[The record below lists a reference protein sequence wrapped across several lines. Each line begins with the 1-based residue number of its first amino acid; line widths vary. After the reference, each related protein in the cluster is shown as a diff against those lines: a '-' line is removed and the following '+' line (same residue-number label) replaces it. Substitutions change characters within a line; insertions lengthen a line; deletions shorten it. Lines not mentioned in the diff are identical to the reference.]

1 MLLLEENLTD
11 VIDEGLCKGS
21 ISVGDFE
28 KVPAQHPRN
37 FKSFAEK
44 RFAHCC
50 DKQRLAYEYEP
61 HTFIRTFRTSNN
73 TCLCYAVGKFQ
84 YTPDFYIP
92 SLDLYVEV
100 KAQDTCISNSLVHK
114 YRRFASQI
122 MKQSQTR
129 FAIINFGFSDERTR
143 LEMSNFGHPDVMDIE
158 LDILNLLLEF

>member
-1 MLLLEENLTD
+1 MLLFEENLTN
-11 VIDEGLCKGS
+11 VINDGLCKGS
-21 ISVGDFE
+21 ILVGDFE

-100 KAQDTCISNSLVHK
+100 KAQDTCISNSLLHK

-129 FAIINFGFSDERTR
+129 FAVINFGFSDERTR